1 MDENIGRSLDKW
13 HTYTADEV
21 IDKLDTDDKQG
32 LSNDEAADR
41 LKKFGEN
48 ALEDEKRI
56 APFQLFVSQLKNPL
70 IYLLIAAAAA
80 TIIAQ
85 HFIDAGA
92 IIAVI
97 ILNTILGFVQEWRAE
112 QALEALKKMTS
123 PTAKVIR
130 NGERIKIDAHEIVP
144 GDIIAIETG
153 DRIPA
158 DARVTEA
165 EELEIDESALTG
177 ESEPVVKNTDPV
189 ENDASIGDRHNM
201 VWMSTSITSGRGKAV
216 VVGTGMNTE
225 MGQIAG
231 EVRGTQREET
241 PLQKKIGSL
250 GKTIAVV
257 AVIVAFLV
265 FIVGLFQGYDIIEI
279 LLFSI
284 AAAVS
289 AIPAGLPAVISV
301 TLALGVQRMAEKN
314 SIIRRLPAV
323 ETLGS
328 TTVVCSDK
336 TGTITKNEMTITRLY
351 TGGRMYRV
359 TGEGYRPEGKIEEVE
374 SGKEIFPGSESENEN
389 ESKIIDEE
397 FKILLEIGILANNA
411 QLVQSDEVW
420 KIDGNPTE
428 GAIVVASAKA
438 GLDTYKMQNE
448 MERQNEIPFSSD
460 DKYMAVSYKSN
471 GKTIAYIKGA
481 PERMIE
487 FSSKIMENGKIVDLD
502 DTKRKELEK
511 INDELAGQ
519 ALRVVGGAYK
529 QLDGEELSRENAEK
543 DLIFIGFWGMI
554 DPPREEAIEAIQKAK
569 KAGMR
574 VVMLTGDHSKT
585 ATAIAKKTGI
595 TKGDREALTGKDI
608 EEASKEQLTDYA
620 LNVGVFARVSPSHK
634 LKILEALK
642 ESNEIVA
649 MTGDGVNDAPALK
662 GANIGVAMGETGT
675 EVAREA
681 ADMVLADDNFA
692 TIINAVEEGRVIYN
706 NLKRVIFYLLTTNL
720 GEILV
725 VSSSVIIGLE
735 LPLTAVMIL
744 WINLITDG
752 ACTIPLGVE
761 PMHGDVLTQPPRDPD
776 APVLDKFIIRRILSL
791 APIMAIGTLLMFYY
805 NLNNNNFLYARTMAF
820 TTLAAF
826 QWFQAFNAR
835 TTTQS
840 LFTRGIFTNRWIL
853 VGVGAAII
861 LQLGAVYTPQG
872 QLIFETVSL
881 SALDWL
887 AVIMVSSLIFIIDE
901 MLTKL
906 KAYGTPFTH
915 RIKS

>member
-1 MDENIGRSLDKW
+1 MDEAVNVKREKW
-13 HTYTADEV
+13 HKLSTEEV
-21 IDKLDTDDKQG
+21 IDKLESDGKQG
-32 LSNDEAADR
+32 LTDEKATEK
-41 LKKFGEN
+41 LKQFGGN
-48 ALEDEKRI
+48 ALDEEKGI
-56 APFQLFVSQLKNPL
+56 APFQLLVSQFKNPL
-70 IYLLIAAAAA
+70 IYLLVAAAVA

-85 HFIDAGA
+85 KFVDAGA

-97 ILNTILGFVQEWRAE
+97 ILNTVLGFVQEWRAE
-112 QALEALKKMTS
+112 RALAALQEMTS
-123 PTAKVIR
+123 PTAKVFR
-130 NGERIKIDAHEIVP
+130 NGQRVQINAHDVVP
-144 GDIIAIETG
+144 GDIIIIETG

-158 DARVTEA
+158 DARVIEA
-165 EELEIDESALTG
+165 EELGTDESSLTG
-177 ESEPVVKNTDPV
+177 ESEPVVKSTEPV
-189 ENDASIGDRHNM
+189 DEDASIGDRHNI
-201 VWMSTSITSGRGKAV
+201 VWMSTSVTSGRGKAV
-216 VVGTGMNTE
+216 VISTGMNTE

-231 EVRGTQREET
+231 EVRGTRREET
-241 PLQKKIGSL
+241 PLQKKVGSL
-250 GKTIAVV
+250 GKIIAVV
-257 AVIVAFLV
+257 AVVVAFLV
-265 FIVGLFQGYDIIEI
+265 FIIGLFQGYDLLEI

-301 TLALGVQRMAEKN
+301 TLALGVQRMAERN

-328 TTVVCSDK
+328 TTVICSDK
-336 TGTITKNEMTITRLY
+336 TGTITKNEMTTTRIL
-351 TGGRMYRV
+351 TGGKMYKL
-359 TGEGYRPEGKIEEVE
+359 TGEGYRPEGKIEDMDSEQ
-374 SGKEIFPGSESENEN
+374 EISVGDAP
-389 ESKIIDEE
+389 EE
-397 FKILLEIGILANNA
+397 LKLLLDIGVLANNA
-411 QLVQSDEVW
+411 QLLKTDETW
-420 KIDGNPTE
+420 KIDGSPTE
-428 GAIVVASAKA
+428 GSIVVASAKA
-438 GLDTYKMQNE
+438 GFDTNKMLNE
-448 MERQNEIPFSSD
+448 TERLHEIPFSSEQ
-460 DKYMAVSYKSN
+460 KYMATSYKR
-471 GKTIAYIKGA
+471 GDKTVAYIKGA
-481 PERMIE
+481 PEKMLQ
-487 FSSKIMENGKIVDLD
+487 FSSRIMENGEVIDLD
-502 DTKRKELEK
+502 DAKREELKK
-511 INDELAGQ
+511 INDDLAGQ
-519 ALRVVGGAYK
+519 ALRVVAAAYK
-529 QLDGEELSRENAEK
+529 EVDGEEFTRENVEK
-543 DLIFIGFWGMI
+543 DLIFIGFWGML
-554 DPPREEAIEAIQKAK
+554 DPAREEAITAIRKAK
-569 KAGMR
+569 QAGIR
-574 VVMLTGDHSKT
+574 VVMLTGDHAKT
-585 ATAIAKKTGI
+585 ATAIAKKIGI
-595 TKGDREALTGKDI
+595 SKGEKEALTGKQI
-608 EEASKEQLTDYA
+608 EEASNKEIIEYA
-620 LNVGVFARVSPSHK
+620 RDVGVFARVSPSHK

-642 ESNEIVA
+642 EDNEIVA

-662 GANIGVAMGETGT
+662 GANIGVAMGQAGT

-692 TIINAVEEGRVIYN
+692 TIVNAVEEGRVIYN

-761 PMHGDVLTQPPRDPD
+761 PMSGAVLKQPPRDPD

-840 LFTRGIFTNRWIL
+840 LFAKGIFTNKWIL
-853 VGVGAAII
+853 VGVGTAII
-861 LQLGAVYTPQG
+861 LQLGAVYLPQG

-881 SALDWL
+881 TALDWVW
-887 AVIMVSSLIFIIDE
+887 VILVSSLIFIADE
-901 MLTKL
+901 ILTKL